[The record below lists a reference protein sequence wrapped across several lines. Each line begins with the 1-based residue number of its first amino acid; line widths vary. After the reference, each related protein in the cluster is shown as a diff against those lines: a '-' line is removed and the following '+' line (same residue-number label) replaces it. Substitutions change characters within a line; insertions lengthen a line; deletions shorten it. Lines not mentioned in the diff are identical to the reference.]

1 MAADGVWARW
11 RSGLRGCVGVAST
24 AVLIV
29 AFLTSG
35 SVGAQAQQSIGSA
48 ETTRNDVKRE
58 LNAATAP
65 LNPGETVFRDEVV
78 RTGAD
83 STSKLVFLDSTNLAV
98 GPISRVVLDKFVY
111 DPASTSQTMAINMA
125 KGVFRFTTG
134 VMNKGA
140 YTINTP
146 TAAIGVRG
154 TVLDIAVDGPHSRVT
169 LREGEAIVCP
179 RRKDISFAQQVRN
192 CSPQDPKLKISRP
205 TAKCDCVDLKQTGQ
219 TANVDRVGGAIRVG
233 LTSSDVQFAA
243 LCAGEAG
250 LCSGDTYASAGGGP
264 ALCGK

>member
-1 MAADGVWARW
+1 MSANGAWGRW
-11 RSGLRGCVGVAST
+11 RRALRGWIEVASP
-24 AVLIV
+24 AALSV
-29 AFLTSG
+29 AFLALG
-35 SVGAQAQQSIGSA
+35 LLGANAQQSIGSA
-48 ETTRNDVKRE
+48 QSTHNDVKRE
-58 LNAATAP
+58 LGAAMGP

-78 RTGAD
+78 RTGVD

-98 GPISRVVLDKFVY
+98 GPISRVVLDRFVY
-111 DPASTSQTMAINMA
+111 DPSATSQTMAINMA

-134 VMNKGA
+134 VMNKSA

-192 CSPQDPKLKISRP
+192 CAPRDPKLKISQP
-205 TAKCDCVDLKQTGQ
+205 TGKCDCVELKETGQ
-219 TANVDRVGGAIRVG
+219 TASVDRVGGATRVG
-233 LTSSDVQFAA
+233 LTSADVQFVS
-243 LCAGEAG
+243 LCAGDAG
-250 LCSGDTYASAGGGP
+250 LCSDESYAVAGGSP
-264 ALCGK
+264 ALCGR